1 MSTFMLVHGAWH
13 GAWCW
18 ERLVPE
24 LYSLGHRTLAV
35 DLPSADPAATF
46 ETYADQV
53 VEAMSSEDDEVI
65 LVGHSMAGM
74 TIPLVAAR
82 RPVRHLVFLCALVPV
97 PGSSL
102 VEQLGESDV
111 LLPEYASGL
120 EEDEHGNGRWI
131 DADLARQVLYADCDE
146 NAAERAIKRLRP
158 QARTPYAVPCQLDEL
173 PAVPRTYVACSE
185 DRLVNPDWSRRVA
198 TGRLGAELVEL
209 QSSHSP
215 FLSRPREVAEILH
228 RAAS

>member
-24 LYSLGHRTLAV
+24 LVSLGHRTLTV
-35 DLPSADPAATF
+35 DLPSDDPAATF
-46 ETYADQV
+46 ETYADHV
-53 VEAMSSEDDEVI
+53 VEAMSGEDDRII

-82 RPVRHLVFLCALVPV
+82 RPVRHLIFLCGLVPA

-102 VEQLGESDV
+102 IEQISESDV

-120 EEDEHGNGRWI
+120 EADEYGSGRWV
-131 DADLARQVLYADCDE
+131 DADLARQILYADCDE
-146 NAAERAIKRLRP
+146 DAAGAAIERLRA
-158 QARTPYAVPCQLDEL
+158 QASTPYAIPCQLDEL
-173 PAVPRTYVACSE
+173 PDVGRTYVVCGE

-198 TGRLGAELVEL
+198 TGRLAAELVEL
-209 QSSHSP
+209 PGSHSP
-215 FLSRPREVAEILH
+215 FLSRPRKVADILH
-228 RAAS
+228 RVAS